1 MHLLQRTGHAAAR
14 HPAAA
19 LDPAA
24 AGGAARHEVFIF
36 GGFGP
41 TPTSRSVNE
50 FSQELVILDTKKCHT
65 ASLGFLFLT
74 HARTCVH
81 ACNRGRICALVNAVC
96 ISMLLHLCPYA
107 FYPHAACHRRILSTA
122 SLLKNLYRDDTFE
135 IGVASCSSRMMA
147 G

>member
-41 TPTSRSVNE
+41 TPTSRGVNE

-81 ACNRGRICALVNAVC
+81 ACNRVGGRICALVNAGF
-96 ISMLLHLCPYA
+96 MLLHLCPYA
-107 FYPHAACHRRILSTA
+107 LTHMPHVTNEFSRR
-122 SLLKNLYRDDTFE
+122 RPF
-135 IGVASCSSRMMA
+135 C
-147 G
+147 